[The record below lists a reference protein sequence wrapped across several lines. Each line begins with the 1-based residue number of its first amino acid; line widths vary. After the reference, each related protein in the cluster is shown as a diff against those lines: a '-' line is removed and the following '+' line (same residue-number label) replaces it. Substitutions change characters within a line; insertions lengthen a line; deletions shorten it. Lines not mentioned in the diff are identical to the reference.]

1 MSHADARAGRRA
13 GRDRGPWCSARLTD
27 DGRGFDTGAV
37 ATASDSGHLGI
48 AALRGLVTD
57 AGGTLTLAG
66 TPGEGTMLRVEVPL

>member
-1 MSHADARAGRRA
+1 MSHADAQQVAVRVATV
-13 GRDRGPWCSARLTD
+13 GPGAELVVTD
-27 DGRGFDTGAV
+27 DGRGFDAGAV
-37 ATASDSGHLGI
+37 ATAREAGHLGI